1 VSPIVRYTVA
11 RLGLFAAVAVL
22 LIAVPLPVAIFLKLA
37 IAVLVSA
44 ILSWMLLGNLREQVA
59 RQLSTVAKGRQAR
72 RQQLRAALSG
82 DDEKDGDAASREPG
96 GHHS

>member
-1 VSPIVRYTVA
+1 VA

-22 LIAVPLPVAIFLKLA
+22 LIALPLPVAIFLKLA

-72 RQQLRAALSG
+72 RQQLRDALSG
-82 DDEKDGDAASREPG
+82 DDEIDGDAAAREPG
-96 GHHS
+96 GNHS